1 MYNSSRATSHTR
13 VRARDHCTS
22 STLIG
27 GKGGA
32 GPSSLHTTLEGP
44 TEYVNAKW
52 MQSLHGFL
60 HGIRWTM
67 FHCRLDCLQKSPLGG
82 KPNTKPGDHDI
93 PNVHN
98 RWSILFYHVWGP
110 TWIDIHWN
118 SIWLR
123 VRSHVNFTLHLK
135 VRDHMILEVP
145 WDNLWTLPF
154 GLSQF
159 SWSRLLARV
168 WSGPNLNSS

>member
-1 MYNSSRATSHTR
+1 VYNSSRATSHTR

-27 GKGGA
+27 GNGGA

-44 TEYVNAKW
+44 KEYVNAKW

-110 TWIDIHWN
+110 AWIEIALGWGLGH
-118 SIWLR
+118 IWL
-123 VRSHVNFTLHLK
+123 HTTLEGPWPHY
-135 VRDHMILEVP
+135 MILEVS
-145 WDNLWTLPF
+145 WNGVWTFSLGP
-154 GLSQF
+154 SQF
-159 SWSRLLARV
+159 QWSRLSARV
-168 WSGPNLNSS
+168 WSGPYILIKWL